1 MVVPPEQ
8 PVLFAQALLAM
19 AQDPEARYQM
29 GEAARRYAEA
39 NLETDAVLGRFVS
52 RLEAELSPKAELATQ
67 G

>member
-1 MVVPPEQ
+1 
-8 PVLFAQALLAM
+8 M